1 MLSMFEGMGDVNV
14 EKKELLQVR
23 GLKKYFPVKKGI
35 LKKTVGYVKA
45 VDGVDLDLYE
55 GETLG
60 LVGESG
66 CGKSTTGRMI
76 LRLLDSTEGEI
87 RFRGTE
93 VQQMRGSQLRELRKK
108 MQMVF
113 QDPYASL
120 NPKMTVEQIVREPY
134 EIYHIGDAK
143 ERKERVCEILEE
155 VGLGPQHLERFP
167 HEFSGGQRQRIGI
180 ARAMALNPEMIICDE
195 PVSALDVSVRAQVLN
210 LMRRLQEKHKL
221 SYLFISH
228 DLSVVRHISNRVAV
242 MYLGHIV
249 EIADKNEIYHNPMHF
264 YTKALLSAIPIPNP
278 EKARNKID
286 LIGEIPSPVNPPGG
300 CVFHPRC
307 PLCREVCRE
316 EVPQLQEVLPGH
328 MVACH
333 LCK

>member
-14 EKKELLQVR
+14 EKKELLQIR

-120 NPKMTVEQIVREPY
+120 NPK
-134 EIYHIGDAK
+134 
-143 ERKERVCEILEE
+143 
-155 VGLGPQHLERFP
+155 
-167 HEFSGGQRQRIGI
+167 
-180 ARAMALNPEMIICDE
+180 
-195 PVSALDVSVRAQVLN
+195 
-210 LMRRLQEKHKL
+210 
-221 SYLFISH
+221 
-228 DLSVVRHISNRVAV
+228 
-242 MYLGHIV
+242 
-249 EIADKNEIYHNPMHF
+249 
-264 YTKALLSAIPIPNP
+264 
-278 EKARNKID
+278 
-286 LIGEIPSPVNPPGG
+286 
-300 CVFHPRC
+300 
-307 PLCREVCRE
+307 
-316 EVPQLQEVLPGH
+316 
-328 MVACH
+328 
-333 LCK
+333 

>member
-14 EKKELLQVR
+14 ERKELLQVR

>member
-1 MLSMFEGMGDVNV
+1 M
-14 EKKELLQVR
+14 
-23 GLKKYFPVKKGI
+23 
-35 LKKTVGYVKA
+35 
-45 VDGVDLDLYE
+45 DLYE